1 MPTFTEADI
10 RAGASAQ
17 SFSRGVSYYNDGA
30 VLKVIGRGALITAEV
45 EGSDYEPYE
54 VTVKLDADGGIDSAD
69 CTCPYDYGGYCKHI
83 VAVLLAVLNDT
94 ESIEDKPDVHTLLN
108 GLNEAQLRQIIANIV
123 AENPRLAADIESEV
137 ASLRRASSVTSPSD
151 GLPPTPPLVDIET
164 LRRDMRRTFRKAA
177 SGGGG
182 GGRRGY
188 SYDAYEEFYI
198 DAGAILEPAIQA
210 AEALLNCDDPAGAA
224 TLLSGVIEEWG
235 ECIADLEEWVYEAN
249 EDAFDEA
256 SSEIDALLAESLLS
270 LPLTSAERK
279 AWRTRIDEWEDATM
293 GLAISGAALEQGWD
307 YPPLAAAMQG
317 IITEKGAWEEEAP
330 IWADRLALARLRIL
344 ERQGRIEE
352 FLNLAQAEGQ
362 HVLYLTKLL
371 ELGEVARTVAEANA
385 ILSDPSEVLLI
396 AGLLDAQGRRAEAL
410 DVAAHGLDS
419 TYPYG
424 MENLARWLAPRA
436 QAQGDADLAVR
447 AARIAF
453 LKSHQLADYQ
463 TVESIAGERWSAL
476 KPELLED
483 LARSNAYT
491 AVEIY
496 LHEHML
502 VEAMQAVDKRG
513 GFDIELVR
521 VIEATRSEYP
531 DWGVRRCKQQAE
543 RIMNNGDAKHYID
556 AADWLRR
563 ARTIYAQHNRLA
575 EWQSYLNNLLD
586 IHARKYKL
594 IPLLKEIR

>member
-1 MPTFTEADI
+1 MPTFTEANI
-10 RAGASAQ
+10 QAGASAQ

-30 VLKVIGRGALITAEV
+30 VLEVIRRGALITAEV

-137 ASLRRASSVTSPSD
+137 ASLRRASPATSTAGD
-151 GLPPTPPLVDIET
+151 LPPTPLVDIET

-177 SGGGG
+177 SGGG
-182 GGRRGY
+182 RRGY
-188 SYDAYEEFYI
+188 YYDAYEEFYI
-198 DAGAILEPAIQA
+198 DAGAIIEPAIQA
-210 AEALLNCDDPAGAA
+210 AEALLNCDDPAGAT

-256 SSEIDALLAESLLS
+256 SGEIDALLAESLLS
-270 LPLTSAERK
+270 LPLTAAERK
-279 AWRTRIDEWEDATM
+279 AWRARIDEWKDATM
-293 GLAISGAALEQGWD
+293 GLAISDAALEQGWD
-307 YPPLAAAMQG
+307 YPPLVAAMQG

-330 IWADRLALARLRIL
+330 IWADQLALARLRIL

-362 HVLYLTKLL
+362 LVLYLTKLL
-371 ELGEVARTVAEANA
+371 ELGEVARTVAETNA

-396 AGLLDAQGRRAEAL
+396 AGLLDAQGHHTEAL
-410 DVAAHGLDS
+410 NVAAHGLDS

-424 MENLARWLAPRA
+424 MEMLARWLAPRA
-436 QAQGDADLAVR
+436 QAQGDADLALR

-463 TVESIAGERWSAL
+463 TAESIAGERWSAV

-502 VEAMQAVDKRG
+502 IEAMQAVDKRG
-513 GFDIELVR
+513 GFGVELAR
-521 VIEATRSEYP
+521 VIEATCTEYP
-531 DWGVRRCKQQAE
+531 DWGVRHCKRQAE
-543 RIMNNGDAKHYID
+543 RIMNNGDAKHYAD

-575 EWQSYLNNLLD
+575 EWRSYLNNLLD

-594 IPLLKEIR
+594 IPMLKEIR

>member
-10 RAGASAQ
+10 RAAASAQ
-17 SFSRGVSYYNDGA
+17 SFSRGMSYYNDGA
-30 VLKVIGRGALITAEV
+30 VLEIVRRGAVITAEV

-54 VTVKLDADGGIDSAD
+54 VTVKLDAGGGIDSAY

-83 VAVLLAVLNDT
+83 VAVLLTVLNDT
-94 ESIEDKPDVHTLLN
+94 ENIEDKPDVQTLLN

-123 AENPRLAADIESEV
+123 AENPRLAADVEYEV
-137 ASLRRASSVTSPSD
+137 ASLRRTSPATSTTGD
-151 GLPPTPPLVDIET
+151 LPPTPSLVDIDAI
-164 LRRDMRRTFRKAA
+164 RRDMRRGFRKAA

-182 GGRRGY
+182 GRHGY
-188 SYDAYEEFYI
+188 YYDDYDEFYI

-210 AEALLNCDDPAGAA
+210 AEALLNHDDPAGAA
-224 TLLSGVIEEWG
+224 TLLSSVIEEWG

-249 EDAFDEA
+249 EDALNEA
-256 SSEIDALLAESLLS
+256 SSEVDALLAESLLS
-270 LPLTSAERK
+270 LPLSTAERK
-279 AWRTRIDEWEDATM
+279 AWRARIDEWADETM
-293 GLAISGAALEQGWD
+293 GLVISDAALEQGWD
-307 YPPLAAAMQG
+307 YPPLVAAMQG
-317 IITEKGAWEEEAP
+317 SITEKGAWEDEAP
-330 IWADRLALARLRIL
+330 IWADQLALARLRIL

-352 FLNLAQAEGQ
+352 YLNLAQAEGQ
-362 HVLYLTKLL
+362 LVLYLTKLV
-371 ELGEVARTVAEANA
+371 ELGEIERTVAEANA
-385 ILSDPSEVLLI
+385 VLSDPGEVLLI
-396 AGLLDAQGRRAEAL
+396 AGLLDAQGHHTEAL
-410 DVAAHGLDS
+410 NVAAHGLDS

-424 MENLARWLAPRA
+424 MEKLARWLAPRA
-436 QAQGDADLAVR
+436 QAQGDADLALR

-463 TVESIAGERWSAL
+463 TAERIAGERWSAV

-483 LARSNAYT
+483 PARSNAHT
-491 AVEIY
+491 AIEIY

-513 GFDIELVR
+513 GFGVELVR
-521 VIEATRSEYP
+521 VIEATRTEYP
-531 DWGVRRCKQQAE
+531 NWGIKQCRQQAE
-543 RIMNNGDAKHYID
+543 RIMNNGDAKHYAD

-563 ARTIYAQHNRLA
+563 ARTIYAQHNRLT

-594 IPLLKEIR
+594 VPLLKEIR